1 MERNVRRRRILMSV
15 LLTCFIIIAYIP
27 VALAAEKG
35 PIKIG
40 FIAPTTGNFAQMGLE
55 MIEGAKMVLER
66 NNYTVAGRKIEFI
79 SEDESMAPDTAAN
92 KARKLIK
99 HDSVHLVT
107 GVFMTSSA
115 YAVGAICKEFETPL
129 LITVAGGD
137 DLTQRKSSKW
147 VNRVTLTSSEMG
159 FVPGDYA
166 YKYLGWRKALS
177 IAMDYGMGHEAVGGF
192 QTVFEQLG
200 GKVIQKIWVP
210 MTTMDFGPFVAS
222 MNREA
227 DGIMDSV
234 SGAMSVRLMKT
245 MRESGILNKLGVIG
259 ISGIADEITLPALGE
274 DALGTFNAAMY
285 APVLDS
291 PKNNEF
297 RELCKKT
304 LNKLPTFCLGSSWV
318 GIDWV
323 LRAIKSIDGDVEN
336 KEKLTKALREV
347 KMEDSIRGPLRI
359 DSYGQVIQTYYVRRV
374 DKVQGG
380 WGGYQNT
387 VVKTYPEVSQ
397 FWTWDP
403 KTYMSNPVYSRDYPP
418 CQFCK

>member
-1 MERNVRRRRILMSV
+1 MEHTGRSRKIMILV
-15 LLTCFIIIAYIP
+15 LLACFIIIAYIP
-27 VALAAEKG
+27 GARAAEKG

-40 FIAPTTGNFAQMGLE
+40 FLAPSTGNFALMGLE

-66 NNYTVAGRKIEFI
+66 NNYTVAGRKIEIIF
-79 SEDESMAPDTAAN
+79 EDETMSTDIATS
-92 KARKLIK
+92 KTRKLIK
-99 HDSVHLVT
+99 HDNVHLVA
-107 GVFMTSSA
+107 GIFMTSVA
-115 YAVGAICKEFETPL
+115 YAVASICQELETPL
-129 LITVAGGD
+129 FITLSAGD

-147 VNRVTLTSSEMG
+147 VNRLALTG
-159 FVPGDYA
+159 CDLGHVPGDYA
-166 YKYLGWRKALS
+166 YKYLGWRKAVS
-177 IAMDYGMGHEAVGGF
+177 IAMDYGMGYEGTGGF

-210 MTTMDFGPFVAS
+210 MTTMDFGPYVAS

-227 DGIMDSV
+227 DGIYDTV
-234 SGAMSVRLMKT
+234 SGAMSVRLMET

-259 ISGIADEITLPALGE
+259 SSGIHDEAILPALGE
-274 DALGTFNAAMY
+274 DALGTFNAAIY
-285 APVLDS
+285 APVLET
-291 PKNNEF
+291 PLNNEF
-297 RELCKKT
+297 RELCKKR
-304 LNKLPTFCLGSSWV
+304 LNKPPTYSLQTSWV
-318 GIDWV
+318 GLDWV